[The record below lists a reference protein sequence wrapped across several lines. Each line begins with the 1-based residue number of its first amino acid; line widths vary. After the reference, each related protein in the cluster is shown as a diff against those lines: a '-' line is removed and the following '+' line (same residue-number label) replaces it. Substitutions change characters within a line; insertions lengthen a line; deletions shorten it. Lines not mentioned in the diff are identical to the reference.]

1 MRNFTFLI
9 FLFSLCFNVSL
20 AQTVVAPDC
29 SDAVDNNICTDASF
43 QIDPNGAGLEELNG
57 NISNPGTNPGS
68 GNAGCLLTG
77 ETNSTWMIIN
87 ISGSGLLE
95 FSFGQDGGTG
105 CLDWIMW
112 QYSASA
118 CDDIFNNTLAP
129 ILCNWNGQC
138 EGFTGVANT
147 LPPGGAGSN
156 FEPALNVN
164 AGEQYLV
171 CLSNYSSQT
180 TTLPLNF
187 FGTADVTCEAVL
199 PITVNDATICPGDNA
214 VLTAT
219 GATDYL
225 WAETNETTATI
236 TVSPSVTTTYSVTG
250 TEILP
255 DGVVAVGIG
264 EGTVTVLDPNDPQCS
279 CSVDASNTGPICFN
293 ATFGLNASTVS
304 NGTYEWDI
312 LGSNIGSG
320 QNLTNLAA
328 LAPGTWPIQVTA
340 TDDNGFVCTD
350 VTQLII
356 LPPTDPTCS
365 CEISA
370 TNTGPI
376 CYNATYDLSATAV
389 SNGTYEWVVDGVILG
404 TEQNLTGLDALDPG
418 TWTVTVSALDD
429 NGFSCS
435 ATTDVVVLSET
446 DPSCSCTVNAS
457 NTSPICLNEYYNL
470 SAVSTS
476 NCTYEWSLYGNSIG
490 TDQDMNDL
498 EGLAAGSFDFQVI
511 ATDENGYTCSATTS
525 VIVNPLPSI
534 YAGIDEQACYG
545 EDISISASGGISYNW
560 NDGTQWFNN
569 ITNDITFN
577 ITSNNTYTVEGV
589 DANGCINF
597 DTMSVFLNT
606 TQIPIL
612 NSEDNSICAGA
623 SVELINLNTDAE
635 ATNWYFSDGS
645 EAVGTNNPSP
655 FFFSDPG
662 CYDLTIAT
670 TDNNGCDTTMSYNN
684 IVCAEEAVAAFYVN
698 PGTIGPGNSE
708 VQFFN
713 TSAGAVSY
721 IWDFGDGNGSTLAES
736 SHTFDVTLQTGYQVT
751 LIAFSPIGC
760 EDSVSLPIIYQEEL
774 IYYIPNSFTPDAD
787 EHNQTFMPVFTS
799 GFDPFNY
806 EISIYNRWGE
816 MIWKSFDHTQ
826 GWDGTFSS
834 NRGIPVQEGQYTWVI
849 KFKPKDTDGKVV
861 IHGIVNVLK

>member
-1 MRNFTFLI
+1 MKAFTFLI
-9 FLFSLCFNVSL
+9 FLFSLCLSVSHS
-20 AQTVVAPDC
+20 QTVVAPDC

-43 QIDPNGAGLEELNG
+43 QIDPNGAGLQELNG
-57 NISNPGTNPGS
+57 NISNPSTNPGS

-112 QYSASA
+112 QYSPTA

-236 TVSPSVTTTYSVTG
+236 TVSPAVTTTYSVTG
-250 TEILP
+250 TETLP

-279 CSVDASNTGPICFN
+279 CDVDASNTGPICFN

-320 QNLTNLAA
+320 QNLSNLAA

-370 TNTGPI
+370 TNSGPI

-389 SNGTYEWVVDGVILG
+389 SNGTYEWIADGVVLG
-404 TEQNLTGLDALDPG
+404 TEQNLTGLAALNPG
-418 TWTVTVSALDD
+418 TWTVTVNAFDE

-446 DPSCSCTVNAS
+446 DASCSCTVSAS
-457 NTSPICLNEYYNL
+457 NTSPICLNEFYNL
-470 SAVSTS
+470 SAESTS
-476 NCTYEWSLYGNSIG
+476 NCTYEWSLYGNSFG
-490 TDQDMNDL
+490 TDQNMNNL
-498 EGLAAGSFDFQVI
+498 EGLSAGAFDFQVT

-534 YAGIDEQACYG
+534 YAGIDEQACYS
-545 EDISISASGGISYNW
+545 EDISLSASGGISYNW

-577 ITSNNTYTVEGV
+577 ITSNNTYTVEGI

-597 DTMSVFLNT
+597 DTISVFLNT
-606 TQIPIL
+606 ALIPIL
-612 NSEDNSICAGA
+612 NSEDNSICTGA

-645 EAVGTNNPSP
+645 EVLGTNNPSP

-662 CYDLTIAT
+662 CYDLTISM

-721 IWDFGDGNGSTLAES
+721 IWDFGDGNLSTLFEGP
-736 SHTFDVTLQTGYQVT
+736 HTFDATLQTGYQVT

-760 EDSVSLPIIYQEEL
+760 VDSVSLPIIYQEEL

-806 EISIYNRWGE
+806 EIAIFNRWGE

-826 GWDGTFSS
+826 GWDGTYSS
-834 NRGIPVQEGQYTWVI
+834 NQGIPVQEGQYTWVI

>member
-1 MRNFTFLI
+1 MKAFSFLI
-9 FLFSLCFNVSL
+9 FLFSLYFSVSH

-43 QIDPNGAGLEELNG
+43 QIDPNGAGLQELNG
-57 NISNPGTNPGS
+57 NISNPSTNPGS

-112 QYSASA
+112 EYSTTA

-138 EGFTGVANT
+138 EGFTGIANT

-187 FGTADVTCEAVL
+187 FGTADVSCEAVL
-199 PITVNDATICPGDNA
+199 PIAVNDVTICPGDNA

-236 TVSPSVTTTYSVTG
+236 TVSPTVTTTYSVTG
-250 TEILP
+250 TETLP
-255 DGVVAVGIG
+255 NGVVAVGIG
-264 EGTVTVLDPNDPQCS
+264 EGIVTVLDGNDPQCS
-279 CSVDASNTGPICFN
+279 CDVDASNTGPICFN

-320 QNLTNLAA
+320 QNLSNLAA

-370 TNTGPI
+370 TNSGPI

-389 SNGTYEWVVDGVILG
+389 SNGTYEWIADGVVLG
-404 TEQNLTGLDALDPG
+404 TEQNLTGLAALNPG
-418 TWTVTVSALDD
+418 TWTVTVNAFDE

-446 DPSCSCTVNAS
+446 DASCSCTVSAS
-457 NTSPICLNEYYNL
+457 NTSPICLNEFYNL
-470 SAVSTS
+470 AAESTS
-476 NCTYEWSLYGNSIG
+476 NCTYEWSLYGNSLG
-490 TDQDMNDL
+490 TDQNMNNL
-498 EGLAAGSFDFQVI
+498 EGLASGAFDFQVT

-534 YAGIDEQACYG
+534 YAGIDEQACYS
-545 EDISISASGGISYNW
+545 EDISLSASGGISYNW

-577 ITSNNTYTVEGV
+577 ITSNNTYTVEGI

-597 DTMSVFLNT
+597 DTISVFLNT
-606 TQIPIL
+606 ALIPIL
-612 NSEDNSICAGA
+612 NSEDNSICTGT

-645 EAVGTNNPSP
+645 EVLGTNNPSP

-662 CYDLTIAT
+662 CYDLTISM

-721 IWDFGDGNGSTLAES
+721 IWDFGDGNLSTLFEGP
-736 SHTFDVTLQTGYQVT
+736 HTFDATLQTGYQVT

-760 EDSVSLPIIYQEEL
+760 VDSVSLPIIYQEEL

-806 EISIYNRWGE
+806 EIAIFNRWGE

-826 GWDGTFSS
+826 GWDGTYSS
-834 NRGIPVQEGQYTWVI
+834 NQGIPVQEGQYTWVI